1 MRRKAAVF
9 YMYIAS
15 LGVFLLIMVTVWSY
29 RVKKTKCIVW
39 LRLRSLPYTP
49 FEKQNAFLLL
59 MSHLRWCV
67 LGNYNSKGGNR
78 AGNIDFLE
86 TKSED
91 SRDLSFF
98 RETVGGKGNFSIN
111 WKFTLLN
118 LVPSAFPLK
127 NGSGGRGG
135 RFPAPLNF

>member
-1 MRRKAAVF
+1 
-9 YMYIAS
+9 
-15 LGVFLLIMVTVWSY
+15 
-29 RVKKTKCIVW
+29 
-39 LRLRSLPYTP
+39 
-49 FEKQNAFLLL
+49 

-67 LGNYNSKGGNR
+67 LGNYNNKGGNR

-86 TKSED
+86 TESED

-127 NGSGGRGG
+127 NGSEGGEGV
-135 RFPAPLNF
+135 FPPHPIFKGKEVAHCCAQPKIFIIVALNEHITCRNLSQTS